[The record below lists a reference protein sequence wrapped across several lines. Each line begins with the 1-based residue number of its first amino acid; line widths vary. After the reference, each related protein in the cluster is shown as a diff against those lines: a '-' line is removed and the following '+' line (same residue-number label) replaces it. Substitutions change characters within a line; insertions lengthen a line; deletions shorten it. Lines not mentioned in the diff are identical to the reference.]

1 MVRQEDQIFFAKKQ
15 DFQCFMLFVRH
26 NRRISA
32 IIAEE
37 GRNDGFRLPEPL
49 ISKETTMRI
58 QRTPV
63 STLDKLDRHILDL
76 LQRDGRMSMTDL
88 AEAVGLTVTP
98 CIERVRRLE
107 RDGVITGYHAR
118 VSPNALD
125 AGLLVFVEISMSSK
139 SDRTFDDFRREILC
153 IPQVQECHLVSGD
166 FDYLVKARIK
176 EISQY
181 RSLLGDI
188 LLRLPGVT
196 QTKSCVVME
205 EVKETLFIAAQK

>member
-1 MVRQEDQIFFAKKQ
+1 
-15 DFQCFMLFVRH
+15 L
-26 NRRISA
+26 RIK
-32 IIAEE
+32 
-37 GRNDGFRLPEPL
+37 RN
-49 ISKETTMRI
+49 
-58 QRTPV
+58 PV
-63 STLDKLDRHILDL
+63 QSLDKIDRHILDL
-76 LQRDGRMSMTDL
+76 LQRDGRMPMTEL
-88 AEAVGLTVTP
+88 AESIGLTVTP
-98 CIERVRRLE
+98 CIERVKRLE
-107 RDGVITGYHAR
+107 RDKVITGYYAR
-118 VSPNALD
+118 VSPLALD

-181 RSLLGDI
+181 RHLLGEI

-205 EVKETLFIAAQK
+205 EVKESLFIAAQR